1 MTPIDIPRHLFHTT
15 FMANR
20 KGNLEPYENAQ
31 KRSFKDT
38 IFYNFVG
45 GMAWALGATVGLSL
59 IIWALTVIA
68 QNINFVPIVGDFVSK
83 IIDFIFA
90 TNPNLKK

>member
-1 MTPIDIPRHLFHTT
+1 MKEKKD
-15 FMANR
+15 
-20 KGNLEPYENAQ
+20 LEPYENAQ

-59 IIWALTVIA
+59 IIWGLTVIA
-68 QNINFVPIVGDFVSK
+68 QNVNFVPIVGDFVSK